1 MAACGGGSASDGGA
15 PPTQLP
21 GPTPTPTPAPTPA
34 PTPTA
39 PVYSV
44 MDYGSS
50 FSLSSS
56 LAYVLNVVEEP
67 RLVFVGSELLPST
80 NNSELDFNQATSSAN
95 ILYENDSVSFS
106 ANDITSTSP
115 FLLYQKTPDTA
126 WLGVNRVNMPA
137 RYVTVADWRTSMH
150 VVGLGVSG
158 PGARVRTL
166 ILGTPSAASDPLPE
180 YLGYNGL
187 VSIRGGV
194 RSSETPRLSDISGG
208 SQNVSWSYTPS
219 NGRIFGFVPL
229 YITENSAQF
238 QRGLLVAS
246 GQFDRATNSMSGTL
260 SDSTNGFE
268 GTFRGQMFGP
278 ERAELAVVFEFSR
291 ASDRSSYVGHFI
303 GQR

>member
-1 MAACGGGSASDGGA
+1 LAACGGGSASDGGA

-21 GPTPTPTPAPTPA
+21 GPTPTPTPTPA
-34 PTPTA
+34 PTPTTPIY
-39 PVYSV
+39 PVL
-44 MDYGSS
+44 DYGSS

-56 LAYVLNVVEEP
+56 LAYVVNIVEDP
-67 RLVFVGSELLPST
+67 LPVFAGSGLLPSP
-80 NNSELDFNQATSSAN
+80 NTSQLEFSQTTGSAN
-95 ILYENDSVSFS
+95 ILYENESVSFLKS
-106 ANDITSTSP
+106 DQTSTSP
-115 FLLYQKTPDTA
+115 FLFYQKLPDSA
-126 WLGVNRVNMPA
+126 GLGVNRINMPA

-150 VVGLGVSG
+150 IVGLGVSG

-180 YLGYNGL
+180 FLGYNGL

-194 RSSETPRLSDISGG
+194 RASETPRLSDISGG

-219 NGRIFGFVPL
+219 NGRISGFVPL
-229 YITENSAQF
+229 FITENSTQF